1 MWAELQAMWYNPLNV
16 INVEFYIVV
25 ILGIIA
31 WSAATNTMADF
42 ERLYDPYSYYAR
54 PLDSLGTRFFWGGT
68 ILVVISGI
76 SQWLVKADLS
86 GIIDFQRPSLG
97 GILLN
102 VLVYFMAGLVLL
114 SQANLTRLTVGW
126 EYQKIKV
133 TAELAKQW
141 AKYGLT
147 LLGVITAIVFF
158 LPTSYTLGFLN
169 SAGIV
174 VQNILQFLVFLIQ
187 LLIYL
192 FLLPFMWLA
201 SLFEPQAEPQHFLPP
216 QVPAL
221 PPSAPTAPPPP
232 WLEVVKSLMFWLLV
246 LATVAYFT
254 KVYLNDHPELSR
266 LLRNFRPVNL
276 ILNLWQQLWRRIW
289 GLAQSGLEMMPKRIR
304 FSRGEASTPAADGVW
319 SWLGL
324 RRLTPRAQIIR
335 YYLNILERAQR
346 RGYPRKTH
354 QTPYEYEPDLG
365 ETAPNVQPEIKALTE
380 SFVQARYSQ
389 EAIAEEERKSV
400 KQYWRQ
406 IRRELRKKGKKTQ

>member
-1 MWAELQAMWYNPLNV
+1 
-16 INVEFYIVV
+16 
-25 ILGIIA
+25 
-31 WSAATNTMADF
+31 
-42 ERLYDPYSYYAR
+42 
-54 PLDSLGTRFFWGGT
+54 
-68 ILVVISGI
+68 
-76 SQWLVKADLS
+76 
-86 GIIDFQRPSLG
+86 
-97 GILLN
+97 
-102 VLVYFMAGLVLL
+102 
-114 SQANLTRLTVGW
+114 
-126 EYQKIKV
+126 
-133 TAELAKQW
+133 
-141 AKYGLT
+141 
-147 LLGVITAIVFF
+147 
-158 LPTSYTLGFLN
+158 
-169 SAGIV
+169 
-174 VQNILQFLVFLIQ
+174 
-187 LLIYL
+187 
-192 FLLPFMWLA
+192 
-201 SLFEPQAEPQHFLPP
+201 
-216 QVPAL
+216 
-221 PPSAPTAPPPP
+221 
-232 WLEVVKSLMFWLLV
+232 LEVVKSLLFWLLV
-246 LATVAYFT
+246 LTTVTYFT